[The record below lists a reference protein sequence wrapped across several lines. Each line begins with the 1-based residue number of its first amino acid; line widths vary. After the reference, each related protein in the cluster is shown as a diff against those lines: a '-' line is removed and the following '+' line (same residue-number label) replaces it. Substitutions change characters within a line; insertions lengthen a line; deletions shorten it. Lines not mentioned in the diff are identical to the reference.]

1 MIYSLNGKLIYTD
14 EKSAV
19 VECGG
24 VGFRCF
30 TSHKTLA
37 QLPKVNENVMLY
49 TYMAVREDACDLYGF
64 FDANELEF
72 FKMIISVNGIGPK
85 LGISILSD
93 FTPEQVALYITSGD
107 AKAIAKANG
116 VGAKT
121 AQRIV
126 LELKDKISGSM
137 LSGSADLSAVA
148 NVNTASGNASEAIEA
163 LIAIGF
169 TQADASKCVA
179 RLDPSLAVEEMIKQA
194 LKSISNL

>member
-19 VECGG
+19 IECSG
-24 VGFRCF
+24 VGFRCY

-37 QLPKVNENVMLY
+37 QLPKLNQDVMLY
-49 TYMAVREDACDLYGF
+49 TYMAVREDAWDLYGF
-64 FDANELEF
+64 FDTNELEF

-107 AKAIAKANG
+107 AKALSKANG

-137 LSGSADLSAVA
+137 MASSS
-148 NVNTASGNASEAIEA
+148 NVENIGNAAPVGNAAEAIEA
-163 LIAIGF
+163 LVSIGF

-179 RLDPSLAVEEMIKQA
+179 RLDQNLSVEEMIKQA
-194 LKSISNL
+194 LKSISNM

>member
-19 VECGG
+19 IECGG

-37 QLPKVNENVMLY
+37 QLPKVNDNVMLY

-64 FDANELEF
+64 FDTNELEF

-107 AKAIAKANG
+107 VKALARANG

-137 LSGSADLSAVA
+137 LNGAADLGDVV
-148 NVNTASGNASEAIEA
+148 NVNASGNAAEAIEA

-179 RLDPSLAVEEMIKQA
+179 RLDPSLSVEEMIKLS
-194 LKSISNL
+194 LKSISSL

>member
-19 VECGG
+19 IECSG
-24 VGFRCF
+24 VGFRCY

-37 QLPKVNENVMLY
+37 QLPKLNQDVMLY

-64 FDANELEF
+64 FDTNELEF

-107 AKAIAKANG
+107 AKALSKANG

-137 LSGSADLSAVA
+137 MASSS
-148 NVNTASGNASEAIEA
+148 NVENIGNAAPVGNAAEAIEA
-163 LIAIGF
+163 LVSIGF

-179 RLDPSLAVEEMIKQA
+179 RLDQNLSVEEMIKQA
-194 LKSISNL
+194 LKSISNM

>member
-19 VECGG
+19 IECSG

-37 QLPKVNENVMLY
+37 QLPKLNDNVMLY

-64 FDANELEF
+64 FDTNELDF

-107 AKAIAKANG
+107 AKALSKANG

-137 LSGSADLSAVA
+137 LNSA
-148 NVNTASGNASEAIEA
+148 ASIEMVGNAVPKGNAAEAIEA

-179 RLDPSLAVEEMIKQA
+179 RLDPSLSVEEIIKQS
-194 LKSISNL
+194 LKTISNI

>member
-19 VECGG
+19 IECGG

-37 QLPKVNENVMLY
+37 QLPKVNDNVMLY

-64 FDANELEF
+64 FDTNELEF

-107 AKAIAKANG
+107 AKALARANG

-137 LSGSADLSAVA
+137 LNGAADLGDVV
-148 NVNTASGNASEAIEA
+148 NVNASGNAAEAIEA

-179 RLDPSLAVEEMIKQA
+179 RLDPSLSVEEMIKLS
-194 LKSISNL
+194 LKSISSL

>member
-1 MIYSLNGKLIYTD
+1 MIYSLNGKLIYAD

-19 VECGG
+19 IECNG

-37 QLPKVNENVMLY
+37 QLPKIKENVMLY

-64 FDANELEF
+64 IDTNELEF

-107 AKAIAKANG
+107 AKSLAKANG

-126 LELKDKISGSM
+126 LELKDKITGSM
-137 LSGSADLSAVA
+137 LDGTADLGAIVQQ
-148 NVNTASGNASEAIEA
+148 TASGNAAEAIEA

-179 RLDPSLAVEEMIKQA
+179 RFDPTLSVEEIIKLS

>member
-19 VECGG
+19 IECSG
-24 VGFRCF
+24 VGFRCY

-37 QLPKVNENVMLY
+37 QLPKLNQDVMLY

-64 FDANELEF
+64 FDTNELEF

-107 AKAIAKANG
+107 AKALSKANG

-137 LSGSADLSAVA
+137 LSSSANIESLG
-148 NVNTASGNASEAIEA
+148 NTAPVGNAAEAIEA
-163 LIAIGF
+163 LVSIGF
-169 TQADASKCVA
+169 TQSDASKCVA
-179 RLDPSLAVEEMIKQA
+179 RLDQALSVEEMIKQS
-194 LKSISNL
+194 LKSISNM